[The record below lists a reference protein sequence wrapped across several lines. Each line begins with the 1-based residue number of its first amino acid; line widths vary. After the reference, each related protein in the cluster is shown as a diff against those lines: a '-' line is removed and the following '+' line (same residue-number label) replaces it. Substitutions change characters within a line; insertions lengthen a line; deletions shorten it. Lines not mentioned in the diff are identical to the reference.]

1 MLTHKI
7 RIVPTPQQ
15 EQLLWILSEKCRLIY
30 NFALAERRQNWE
42 TNRTR
47 PKAERNYITYTMQQ
61 NALPRL
67 KDQFPEYKWVYPK
80 VLQMTL
86 QKLDGDYKSFYGSG
100 KKGNKTARPPPFKGK
115 NLFTTLC
122 YNQSGYTINIER
134 KIISFSH
141 RHPSGVVLE
150 VAWP

>member
-30 NFALAERRQNWE
+30 NFALAESRQNWE
-42 TNRTR
+42 RNRTR
-47 PKAERNYITYTMQQ
+47 PKAEQNYITYTMQQ

-67 KDQFPEYKWVYPK
+67 KDQFPKYKWVYSK

-86 QKLDGDYKSFYGSG
+86 QKLDRDYKSFYGS
-100 KKGNKTARPPPFKGK
+100 
-115 NLFTTLC
+115 
-122 YNQSGYTINIER
+122 
-134 KIISFSH
+134 
-141 RHPSGVVLE
+141 
-150 VAWP
+150 